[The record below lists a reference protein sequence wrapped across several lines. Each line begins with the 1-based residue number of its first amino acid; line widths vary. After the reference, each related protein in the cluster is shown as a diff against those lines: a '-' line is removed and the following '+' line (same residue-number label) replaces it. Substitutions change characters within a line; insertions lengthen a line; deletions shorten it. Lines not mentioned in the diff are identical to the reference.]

1 MYQCP
6 VDLPLLVV
14 VDRLEGECMG
24 TTTRVR
30 VRASDPV
37 SEAGVA
43 SQLRYHSDFE
53 ILSPDSQSSPD
64 VVVLVA
70 DRVDESTVRTVRDL
84 RQLGGGRI
92 VLVVGS
98 IDGGSVLAAVE
109 VGVAAIV
116 RRAEATT
123 ERLVTAIHAAATG
136 DGHLP
141 PDLLGR
147 LLQQVGETQRHKSL
161 PQGLTFGG
169 LTQRELTV
177 LSLIAEGYSTS
188 EIAAKMAYSE
198 RTIKNAIHDLVSR
211 FQLRNRS
218 HAVAFAVRQG
228 LI

>member
-1 MYQCP
+1 MYHCP
-6 VDLPLLVV
+6 EEPALFVV
-14 VDRLEGECMG
+14 AYRLEGESMSSV
-24 TTTRVR
+24 TRVR

-53 ILSPDSQSSPD
+53 VLSPDAHSAPD

-70 DRVDESTVRTVRDL
+70 DRVDEGTVRIVREL
-84 RQLGGGRI
+84 RQPGGARV
-92 VLVVGS
+92 VLVVGG
-98 IDGGSVLAAVE
+98 IDGSSVLAAVE

-116 RRAEATT
+116 RRSEATT
-123 ERLVTAIHAAATG
+123 DRLATAIHAAATG

-147 LLQQVGETQRHKSL
+147 LLQQVGETQRHKS
-161 PQGLTFGG
+161 PPAGLTFGG

-188 EIAAKMAYSE
+188 EIATKMAYSE

>member
-1 MYQCP
+1 MSS
-6 VDLPLLVV
+6 V
-14 VDRLEGECMG
+14 
-24 TTTRVR
+24 TRVR

-53 ILSPDSQSSPD
+53 ILSRDAHPTPD

-70 DRVDESTVRTVRDL
+70 DRVDEGTVRTVREL
-84 RQLGGGRI
+84 RQPGGTRV
-92 VLVVGS
+92 VLVVGL
-98 IDGGSVLAAVE
+98 IDGGAVLAAVE

-116 RRAEATT
+116 RRSEATT
-123 ERLVTAIHAAATG
+123 DRLATAIHAAATG

-147 LLQQVGETQRHKSL
+147 LLQQVGETQRHRSL

-188 EIAAKMAYSE
+188 EIATKMAYSE

>member
-1 MYQCP
+1 MYHCP
-6 VDLPLLVV
+6 EGLPLLVV
-14 VDRLEGECMG
+14 AVRLEGESMG
-24 TTTRVR
+24 SLTSVR

-37 SEAGVA
+37 SEVGVA
-43 SQLRYHSDFE
+43 SQLRYHNDFE
-53 ILSPDSQSSPD
+53 VLSPDSQAVPD

-70 DRVDESTVRTVRDL
+70 DRVDESTVRTVREL
-84 RQLGGGRI
+84 RQQPGTRV
-92 VLVVGS
+92 VLVVGA
-98 IDGGSVLAAVE
+98 IDGGAVLAAVE

-123 ERLVTAIHAAATG
+123 DRLATAIHAAATG

-177 LSLIAEGYSTS
+177 LSLIADGYSTS

>member
-1 MYQCP
+1 
-6 VDLPLLVV
+6 
-14 VDRLEGECMG
+14 MG

-53 ILSPDSQSSPD
+53 ILSPDSQSGPD

-169 LTQRELTV
+169 LTQRELAV
-177 LSLIAEGYSTS
+177 LSLIAEGYRTS

>member
-1 MYQCP
+1 
-6 VDLPLLVV
+6 
-14 VDRLEGECMG
+14 
-24 TTTRVR
+24 
-30 VRASDPV
+30 
-37 SEAGVA
+37 
-43 SQLRYHSDFE
+43 
-53 ILSPDSQSSPD
+53 

-70 DRVDESTVRTVRDL
+70 DRVDEGTVRTVREL
-84 RQLGGGRI
+84 RQQGDARV
-92 VLVVGS
+92 VLVVGG

-116 RRAEATT
+116 RRSEATT
-123 ERLVTAIHAAATG
+123 DRLATAIHAAATG

-147 LLQQVGETQRHKSL
+147 LLQQVGETQRHKPL

-177 LSLIAEGYSTS
+177 LRLIAEGYSTS
-188 EIAAKMAYSE
+188 EIATKMAYSE